1 MKLLGKMVCLYRVG
15 KMSELEEAKLHDE
28 VILMWMRN
36 TGKPYIITKIMKRMY
51 KCLWGQENEKIK
63 DIFRT
68 IG

>member
-36 TGKPYIITKIMKRMY
+36 TGKPYIITK
-51 KCLWGQENEKIK
+51 L
-63 DIFRT
+63 
-68 IG
+68 